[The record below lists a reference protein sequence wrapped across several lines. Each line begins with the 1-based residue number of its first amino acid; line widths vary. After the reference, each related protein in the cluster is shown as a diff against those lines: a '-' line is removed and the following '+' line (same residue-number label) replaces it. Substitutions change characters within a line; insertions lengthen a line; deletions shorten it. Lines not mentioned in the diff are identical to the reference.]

1 MDYVYMVHY
10 ASPHQ
15 TGVDEFVMA
24 FLSNQGAQAYIA
36 EEREH
41 DPEFAECLYV
51 IMGRL
56 YP

>member
-10 ASPHQ
+10 ASPE
-15 TGVDEFVMA
+15 GEDEFVVA
-24 FLSNQGAQAYIA
+24 FLSNEGAQEYIA

-51 IMGRL
+51 TISRL